1 MTAVE
6 HDWRRTHAV
15 IVAVERYNGGD
26 ELNLDGPVHDA
37 IGMRTWLTG
46 RGVPPEN
53 IQLLASPMERN
64 RAALEAAHPGY
75 RPAER
80 ADVRKVFRE
89 GLREIDGDWLWI
101 YWAGH
106 GVQAPGGRWSLL
118 YPETSNTDLLGLDAD
133 SLVDLMRTE
142 HLPWDGM
149 DRVTVIIDAC
159 RQALPTGTHELVD
172 DPDLLT
178 KSAQI
183 RPERPVYW
191 MRACQAGAVAKERQG
206 AGRFTSV
213 LLRQLHA
220 AGTGGTALDLGR
232 VWEGVRGEFDRLRAE
247 EDIDQYPT
255 VFVSDWSG
263 NENKYS
269 WPPPL
274 DEEQRQTRQRLVLE
288 TASHLEARPGRAA
301 GVAARL
307 CEEFTTAP
315 PAAVPPTADDLVDWA
330 LAHPHGLVTLLAVL
344 AEQAPGRPIRPAS
357 YEACHVLQSQWLT
370 SGEYRT
376 LVTLLGRL
384 DARGR
389 YGVAE
394 TARELFTA
402 ADVPSTEPVALADSL
417 EALLPTPHRLPQ
429 LLRVVEHFAAL
440 DGGAVAGELRD
451 WSLACARRLGLEPAL
466 RDRRAEA
473 QEHAAR
479 VRVAAADRRIQIR
492 LHAPSG
498 PGQRRA
504 YEVWSRSGEEVG
516 ALAKVDSPASLEEIQ
531 ARIDAL
537 LAAHG
542 RVSET
547 LVEFFVP
554 STDLELGVHRW
565 PLDASR
571 PQERA
576 LGTDFPV
583 VLRCVELRQS
593 QRRHLWE
600 RRWKQV
606 ATATTG
612 DLQWLPAEVTGFKQ
626 VRAAIERQE
635 TAPGAV
641 VAAPRAAREA
651 VFTACLFD
659 GLPVLVW
666 DSDAE
671 PALTDEKLKELLGIT
686 EPSEP
691 QLESLPRRLRKLRLE
706 SDGNESH
713 PGRHLALLWDDPHRP
728 LPGQL
733 DLSAP

>member
-15 IVAVERYNGGD
+15 IVAVEQYNGSAGLD
-26 ELNLDGPVHDA
+26 LDGPVRDA
-37 IGMRTWLTG
+37 LGMRAWLTG
-46 RGVPPEN
+46 RGVPPRN
-53 IQLLASPMERN
+53 IQLLASPREHN
-64 RAALEAAHPGY
+64 RAALEAEHPGY

-80 ADVRKVFRE
+80 RDVREVFRE
-89 GLREIDGDWLWI
+89 GLREIDSDWLWI

-118 YPETSNTDLLGLDAD
+118 YPETRNRDLQGLDAD

-172 DPDLLT
+172 TPDLLT
-178 KSAQI
+178 RSAQT
-183 RPERPVYW
+183 RPERPVFW
-191 MRACQAGAVAKERQG
+191 MRACRAGAVAKERQG

-213 LLRQLHA
+213 LLRQLHE
-220 AGTGGTALDLGR
+220 AGTGTALDLGR
-232 VWEGVRGEFDRLRAE
+232 VWDGVRGEFDRLRAE
-247 EDIDQYPT
+247 EGIEQYPT
-255 VFVSDWSG
+255 VFVGDWSG

-269 WPPPL
+269 WSPPL
-274 DEEQRQTRQRLVLE
+274 DEEQQRTRHRLVLE
-288 TASHLEARPGRAA
+288 IASLLEARPGRAA

-315 PAAVPPTADDLVDWA
+315 PAAVPPTASDLVEWA
-330 LAHPHGLVTLLAVL
+330 RVHPHGLATLLAAL
-344 AEQAPGRPIRPAS
+344 AEQDPDRPIRAAL
-357 YEACHVLQSQWLT
+357 YEACHVLQSEWLT

-376 LVTLLGRL
+376 LVALLGRL

-394 TARELFTA
+394 TARELFAA
-402 ADVPSTEPVALADSL
+402 ADVPSAEPGALADSL
-417 EALLPTPHRLPQ
+417 EALLPTPNRLPQ

-451 WSLACARRLGLEPAL
+451 WSLACARRLGLETAL
-466 RDRRAEA
+466 WDRRAEA
-473 QEHAAR
+473 EDDAAR
-479 VRVAAADRRIQIR
+479 ARVAAEDQRIQIR
-492 LHAPSG
+492 LHPASG

-504 YEVWSRSGEEVG
+504 YEVWSRRGEEVG
-516 ALAKVDSPASLEEIQ
+516 ALAKVDNPASLEEIQ
-531 ARIDAL
+531 RQIDAL
-537 LAAHG
+537 LADHA
-542 RVSET
+542 RVAET

-583 VLRCVELRQS
+583 VLRCAELRQP

-606 ATATTG
+606 ATATTE
-612 DLQWLPAEVTGFKQ
+612 DLCWLPAELRAFKR
-626 VRAAIERQE
+626 VRAEIERRE

-641 VAAPRAAREA
+641 VLAPRAAREE

-666 DSDAE
+666 AGDPE
-671 PALTDEKLKELLGIT
+671 PALTNEQLEDLLGT
-686 EPSEP
+686 D
-691 QLESLPRRLRKLRLE
+691 QLELLPRRLRKLRLE
-706 SDGNESH
+706 SDGDESD
-713 PGRHLALLWDDPHRP
+713 PGHHLALLWDDPHRP